1 MDWYPLWNSLRIA
14 LISCAAVFFL
24 GIFAAY
30 YIARLPRVIKGVLD
44 VLLTLPMVLP
54 PTVVGYFLLLLFGAK
69 RPLGIFFMQ
78 HFGVKLVMNWYSA
91 IFASIVVAF
100 PLMYRTARGAFE
112 SFDETLAWSAQT
124 LGQSDT
130 WIFWRVRMPACR
142 QGILAGTVLAFAR
155 ALGEYGA
162 TSMIAGY
169 TPGKTATIA
178 TTVYQLWRTNDE
190 LGAMR
195 GCWGYRHF
203 GGGAAGGEP
212 AGEKTESGCPEMS
225 LEINIEKKLDGFTLR
240 AAFTAGNTSTALL
253 GASGCGKSMTL
264 RCIAGIVKPDR
275 GRIVLDGRVLFDS
288 DRHIDLP
295 PQQRG
300 VGLLFQNYALFPNM
314 TVEQNILCGLKTEKD
329 PAARRAACAEM
340 LRTMRLEELAK
351 RYPAQLS
358 GGQQQRAALAR
369 ILVGKPRILMLDEP
383 FSALDSYLREEVEG
397 EVGSLLANFA
407 GTALLVTHN
416 RDEAY
421 RLCKEMIVLN
431 EGQVLRTGSTKAVF
445 ADPQSIAAARLTG
458 CKNILPCTPLD
469 SHTVRLDGWNTTLR
483 LALPVPAGCT
493 AVGIRAHDFTRCAA
507 DAPNAIPVKAV
518 STSENPFDWTLICT
532 PPEGTA
538 QLWWKVSKKS
548 LCSAAP
554 AAPQHLC
561 AAPES
566 IMPLKD

>member
-1 MDWYPLWNSLRIA
+1 MS
-14 LISCAAVFFL
+14 
-24 GIFAAY
+24 
-30 YIARLPRVIKGVLD
+30 LD
-44 VLLTLPMVLP
+44 VKIT
-54 PTVVGYFLLLLFGAK
+54 K
-69 RPLGIFFMQ
+69 RF
-78 HFGVKLVMNWYSA
+78 
-91 IFASIVVAF
+91 
-100 PLMYRTARGAFE
+100 
-112 SFDETLAWSAQT
+112 
-124 LGQSDT
+124 
-130 WIFWRVRMPACR
+130 
-142 QGILAGTVLAFAR
+142 
-155 ALGEYGA
+155 
-162 TSMIAGY
+162 
-169 TPGKTATIA
+169 
-178 TTVYQLWRTNDE
+178 
-190 LGAMR
+190 
-195 GCWGYRHF
+195 
-203 GGGAAGGEP
+203 
-212 AGEKTESGCPEMS
+212 
-225 LEINIEKKLDGFTLR
+225 DGFTLR
-240 AAFTAGNTSTALL
+240 TEFAAGNTTAAIL

-264 RCIAGIVKPDR
+264 RCIAGIVRPDS

-288 DRHIDLP
+288 EQGIDLP
-295 PQQRG
+295 PQQRN

-314 TVEQNILCGLKTEKD
+314 TVEQNILCALKKEKD
-329 PAARRAACAEM
+329 PAARKAACVEA
-340 LRTMRLEELAK
+340 LRAMRLEELAH
-351 RYPAQLS
+351 RLPSELS

-369 ILVGKPRILMLDEP
+369 ILAGKPRILMLDEP

-397 EVGSLLANFA
+397 EVGSLLASFA

-469 SHTVRLDGWNTTLR
+469 SHTVRLDGWGTTLR

-493 AVGIRAHDFTRCAA
+493 AVGIRAHDFTPCAA

-518 STSENPFDWTLICT
+518 STSENPFDWNLICT

-548 LCSAAP
+548 LSSAAP

-566 IMPLKD
+566 IMPLKG

>member
-1 MDWYPLWNSLRIA
+1 
-14 LISCAAVFFL
+14 
-24 GIFAAY
+24 
-30 YIARLPRVIKGVLD
+30 
-44 VLLTLPMVLP
+44 
-54 PTVVGYFLLLLFGAK
+54 
-69 RPLGIFFMQ
+69 
-78 HFGVKLVMNWYSA
+78 
-91 IFASIVVAF
+91 
-100 PLMYRTARGAFE
+100 
-112 SFDETLAWSAQT
+112 
-124 LGQSDT
+124 
-130 WIFWRVRMPACR
+130 
-142 QGILAGTVLAFAR
+142 
-155 ALGEYGA
+155 
-162 TSMIAGY
+162 
-169 TPGKTATIA
+169 
-178 TTVYQLWRTNDE
+178 
-190 LGAMR
+190 
-195 GCWGYRHF
+195 
-203 GGGAAGGEP
+203 
-212 AGEKTESGCPEMS
+212 MS
-225 LEINIEKKLDGFTLR
+225 LEVNIEKKLDGFTLR

-314 TVEQNILCGLKTEKD
+314 TVEQNIFCGLKAEKD

-340 LRTMRLEELAK
+340 LRAMRLEPLAK

-369 ILVGKPRILMLDEP
+369 ILVGKPSILMLDEP

-397 EVGSLLANFA
+397 EVGSLLASFA

-518 STSENPFDWTLICT
+518 STSENPFDWNLICT

-548 LCSAAP
+548 LSSAAP

-566 IMPLKD
+566 IMPLKG

>member
-1 MDWYPLWNSLRIA
+1 
-14 LISCAAVFFL
+14 
-24 GIFAAY
+24 
-30 YIARLPRVIKGVLD
+30 
-44 VLLTLPMVLP
+44 
-54 PTVVGYFLLLLFGAK
+54 
-69 RPLGIFFMQ
+69 
-78 HFGVKLVMNWYSA
+78 
-91 IFASIVVAF
+91 
-100 PLMYRTARGAFE
+100 
-112 SFDETLAWSAQT
+112 
-124 LGQSDT
+124 
-130 WIFWRVRMPACR
+130 
-142 QGILAGTVLAFAR
+142 
-155 ALGEYGA
+155 
-162 TSMIAGY
+162 
-169 TPGKTATIA
+169 
-178 TTVYQLWRTNDE
+178 
-190 LGAMR
+190 
-195 GCWGYRHF
+195 
-203 GGGAAGGEP
+203 
-212 AGEKTESGCPEMS
+212 MS
-225 LEINIEKKLDGFTLR
+225 LEVNVTKRFDGFTLH
-240 AAFTAGNTSTALL
+240 AAFTAGDTATALL

-264 RCIAGIVKPDR
+264 RCIAGIVRPDE

-288 DRHIDLP
+288 AQGIDLP
-295 PQQRG
+295 PQQRN

-314 TVEQNILCGLKTEKD
+314 TVEQNILCALKKEKD
-329 PAARRAACAEM
+329 PAARRAACAEA
-340 LRTMRLEELAK
+340 LRAMRLEELAK
-351 RYPAQLS
+351 RLPGALS

-369 ILVGKPRILMLDEP
+369 ILAAKPRILMLDEP

-397 EVGSLLANFA
+397 EVGSLLAGFA

-469 SHTVRLDGWNTTLR
+469 SHTVRLDGWSTTLR

-493 AVGIRAHDFTRCAA
+493 AVGIRAHDFTPCAA

-518 STSENPFDWTLICT
+518 STSENPFDWNLICT

-548 LCSAAP
+548 LSSAAP

-566 IMPLKD
+566 IMPLKG

>member
-1 MDWYPLWNSLRIA
+1 
-14 LISCAAVFFL
+14 
-24 GIFAAY
+24 
-30 YIARLPRVIKGVLD
+30 
-44 VLLTLPMVLP
+44 
-54 PTVVGYFLLLLFGAK
+54 
-69 RPLGIFFMQ
+69 
-78 HFGVKLVMNWYSA
+78 
-91 IFASIVVAF
+91 
-100 PLMYRTARGAFE
+100 
-112 SFDETLAWSAQT
+112 
-124 LGQSDT
+124 
-130 WIFWRVRMPACR
+130 
-142 QGILAGTVLAFAR
+142 
-155 ALGEYGA
+155 
-162 TSMIAGY
+162 
-169 TPGKTATIA
+169 
-178 TTVYQLWRTNDE
+178 
-190 LGAMR
+190 
-195 GCWGYRHF
+195 
-203 GGGAAGGEP
+203 
-212 AGEKTESGCPEMS
+212 MS
-225 LEINIEKKLDGFTLR
+225 LEVNIEKKLDGFTLR

-329 PAARRAACAEM
+329 HAARRAACAEM
-340 LRTMRLEELAK
+340 LRAMRLEELAK

-358 GGQQQRAALAR
+358 GGQQQRTALAR

-397 EVGSLLANFA
+397 EVGSLLASFA

-431 EGQVLRTGSTKAVF
+431 EGQVLRAGSTKEVF

-458 CKNILPCTPLD
+458 CKNILPCTPLS
-469 SHTVRLDGWNTTLR
+469 SHTVRLDGWDTTLR
-483 LALPVPAGCT
+483 LAQPVPAGCT
-493 AVGIRAHDFTRCAA
+493 AVGIRAHDFTPCTA
-507 DAPNAIPVKAV
+507 DVPNAIPVKAV
-518 STSENPFDWTLICT
+518 STSENPFDWNLICT

-554 AAPQHLC
+554 AAPQYLC

-566 IMPLKD
+566 IMPLQG